1 MSTDRYTSPL
11 SERYSS
17 KEMQYI
23 FSQDMKFSTWRKLW
37 IALAETEKELGL
49 KDADGN
55 PRITD
60 EQIEELKSHIYD
72 INYDVAKA
80 REKEVRHDVMSH
92 VYAYGQ
98 QCPKAA
104 GIIHLGATS
113 CYVGDNTDVI
123 IMTEGLK
130 LVKKKLV
137 NVIDEL
143 SKFAM
148 KYKDLPTL
156 AFTHFQP
163 AQPTTVGKRATLW
176 MQELVMDLEDLDH
189 VLSHMKLLGSK
200 GTTGTQA
207 SFLELFEGDCAEV
220 FSPVQLGTMT
230 LPNRIIKSAGSGPW
244 KDSTGSNV
252 KPATDWYGTM
262 AENGVSLNIFAGGVV
277 NACGLLPDG
286 LDKEGREDAMK
297 AIAPLIDRIHN
308 AGGKIGVQFCYGGLA
323 PTVPDEKI
331 NESTVEELDA
341 FIERVGVA
349 AQRAKEVGIDCIEI
363 KGASADGLNGFLTR
377 RINKREDEYGPQSF
391 ENRTRLFRRMIER
404 IKAVNGADYP
414 VGALINGVEENDVTL
429 GDNELFTT
437 IEEGKEIAKC
447 LEAAGADWLQ
457 IRVGANGQEMNIW
470 APDVQHI
477 AEGYDGLTGYGT
489 QFDFDTHFGGMLDG
503 SHSGFGSFL
512 PMVKEIKSAV
522 SVPVGCAAYMDL
534 RVGPDYLND
543 AIKRGDLD
551 LIFMNRPLNCDP
563 ELVTKIKE
571 HRREDVRPCMKCM
584 HCHDNNSPA
593 HVPSSCR
600 MNAAYFNAYTDTM
613 PEGFDPTPAAAQKKV
628 LVIGAGPAG
637 MEAACVAA
645 ERGHSVTLC
654 DSADKIGGLLHFA
667 RGVKGDHERFDD
679 YLTYIGHQLEKDGVE
694 VKLNTTVDAAAVKE
708 MAPDAVIV
716 AVGGTRESKLSGTGV
731 FTPEQAFGSTQ
742 LGEHVVMLGASV
754 QAIDLSAW
762 LVAHG
767 KKVTIVHS
775 GTAADVDKGQSGWF
789 RTYMLPHLR
798 SKGTNIIN
806 GATVKGLDNGVLTI
820 TTDMGFERTISCD
833 SVVECYDMVPNT
845 DLAEE
850 LEAAGYEVHTVG
862 DCAEPYNI
870 QKAVLSGNLAARA
883 L

>member
-1 MSTDRYTSPL
+1 MSDFISRRNFLKGGMTGAAGLAALGMLSGCSGSSQAAASGSAAGAATENTASAALFNAGTYTSIQSSSFASVEVSCTF
-11 SERYSS
+11 SETALTDVSYKVLHAADADYFTILASPM
-17 KEMQYI
+17 EQYCQSI
-23 FSQDMKFSTWRKLW
+23 VANGKADGVDGVSGATLCTNAIRSGVNACTAQ
-37 IALAETEKELGL
+37 ALGL
-49 KDADGN
+49 PAAPAPVNPQEDGF
-55 PRITD
+55 D
-60 EQIEELKSHIYD
+60 S
-72 INYDVAKA
+72 
-80 REKEVRHDVMSH
+80 
-92 VYAYGQ
+92 
-98 QCPKAA
+98 
-104 GIIHLGATS
+104 
-113 CYVGDNTDVI
+113 
-123 IMTEGLK
+123 
-130 LVKKKLV
+130 
-137 NVIDEL
+137 
-143 SKFAM
+143 
-148 KYKDLPTL
+148 
-156 AFTHFQP
+156 
-163 AQPTTVGKRATLW
+163 
-176 MQELVMDLEDLDH
+176 
-189 VLSHMKLLGSK
+189 
-200 GTTGTQA
+200 
-207 SFLELFEGDCAEV
+207 FEGDCAEV

-262 AENGVSLNIFAGGVV
+262 AEIGVSLNIFACGVV

-286 LDKEGREDAMK
+286 LDKEGREDAVK

-391 ENRTRLFRRMIER
+391 ENRTRLFRRMIEK

-637 MEAACVAA
+637 MEAARVAA

-708 MAPDAVIV
+708 MAPDEVIV

-767 KKVTIVHS
+767 KMVTIVHS